1 MWISE
6 LRYQGPRTQAY
17 LGSPSIVRLPDGALV
32 TSHDYFGRGAPR
44 NMEGEIH
51 LTSVYRSE
59 DDGLTWQ
66 NVTQI
71 SGAFWSTLFTVGD
84 ALHLMGTTAKRGS
97 VAIRRSEDGGFS
109 WTHPA
114 DDKSGLISRAG
125 RYDESPNYHCA
136 PVPVLEHD
144 GRVYRAFEDD
154 GMQDHGRDFLA
165 CVVSAPVDADLL
177 DASNWTMSNKLKF
190 EHDKAPQ
197 YGEKATWL
205 EGNVVADRAGQLW
218 NVLRFNGRRNDMPL
232 ANLVAFVKIDEDG
245 AALSFDYETGVWEL
259 PGGATKF
266 TIRWDEGSEHYW
278 TLANDQQADPSL
290 WCRNKLSLYS
300 SPDLA
305 TWTHRKL
312 LLADNLEC
320 DPEASVRNTGFQYVD
335 WIFDPADDGTILYLS
350 RTAYDG
356 ADSFHNSNRIT
367 FSRIR
372 DFRSTLTATR

>member
-6 LRYQGPRTQAY
+6 LRYQDPRTQAY
-17 LGSPSIVRLPDGALV
+17 LGSPSIVRLPGGALV
-32 TSHDYFGRGAPR
+32 ASHDYFGRGAPR

-51 LTSVYRSE
+51 LTSVYRSD
-59 DDGLTWQ
+59 DDGRTWR

-71 SGAFWSTLFTVGD
+71 SGAFWSTLFTTGD
-84 ALHLMGTTAKRGS
+84 ALYLIGATAKRGS

-125 RYDESPNYHCA
+125 RYDEPPNYHCA

-165 CVVSAPVDADLL
+165 CGVSAPVDADLL

-218 NVLRFNGRRNDMPL
+218 NVLRFNGRRDDMPL
-232 ANLVAFVKIDEDG
+232 ANLAAFVRIDEDG
-245 AALSFDYETGVWEL
+245 AALSFDYETGVREL

-278 TLANDQQADPSL
+278 TLANDQRADPSR
-290 WCRNKLSLYS
+290 WRRNKLSLYS

-305 TWTHRKL
+305 TWTQRKL

-320 DPEASVRNTGFQYVD
+320 DPEASLRNTGFQYVD
-335 WIFDPADDGTILYLS
+335 WILDPQDDGTILYLS

-356 ADSFHNSNRIT
+356 ANNFHDSNRIT